1 MRLHG
6 RVRSLSS
13 LVLCAAA
20 SVVSMGTWAQD
31 NIPGYPPAVT
41 DYDPREVA
49 LLPRFCTFTQLFR
62 DKVPGGNNTA
72 EVERW
77 YAELGPTFHHLH
89 HYCWGL
95 MKTNRATLLARSG
108 QVRQFYLGDAIK
120 EYDYVIERAPPTFV
134 LLPEILMK
142 RGMNL
147 VQLKKG
153 PVAVF
158 DFKRA
163 IELNPQYWPPYG
175 QLADYYKDIGNHSEA
190 REVLEEGL
198 KNAPNAVGLTR
209 RLAELSDR
217 KK

>member
-1 MRLHG
+1 MRSTSWA
-6 RVRSLSS
+6 RPLSR
-13 LVLCAAA
+13 LAVLAATSA
-20 SVVSMGTWAQD
+20 MSMSAWPAD
-31 NIPGYPPAVT
+31 EIPGYPPAVT

-49 LLPRFCTFTQLFR
+49 MLPRYCTYTQLFR
-62 DKVPGGNNTA
+62 DKVPGGNNMA

-77 YAELGPTFHHLH
+77 YTELGPTFNHLH

-95 MKTNRATLLARSG
+95 MKTNRAILLARSG

-120 EYDYVIERAPPTFV
+120 KYEYVIERAPPSFV

-158 DFKRA
+158 NFKQA

-175 QLADYYKDIGNHSEA
+175 QLADYYKDTGNLTEA
-190 REVLEEGL
+190 RQVLEEGL
-198 KNAPNAVGLTR
+198 KHSPNAVGLTR
-209 RLAELSDR
+209 RLAELSDT

>member
-1 MRLHG
+1 M
-6 RVRSLSS
+6 SA
-13 LVLCAAA
+13 C
-20 SVVSMGTWAQD
+20 AQD
-31 NIPGYPPAVT
+31 IPGYPPAVT

-77 YAELGPTFHHLH
+77 YAELGQTFHHLH

-95 MKTNRATLLARSG
+95 MKTNRATLLARDG

-120 EYDYVIERAPPTFV
+120 EYDYVIERSPPNFI

-175 QLADYYKDIGNHSEA
+175 QLADYYKDIGNLNEA
-190 REVLEEGL
+190 RQVLEDGL
-198 KNAPNAVGLTR
+198 KHSPNAVGLTR
-209 RLAELSDR
+209 RLAELSG
-217 KK
+217 KKK

>member
-1 MRLHG
+1 
-6 RVRSLSS
+6 
-13 LVLCAAA
+13 VLCAAA

>member
-1 MRLHG
+1 MRSHAWA
-6 RVRSLSS
+6 RPLSS

-20 SVVSMGTWAQD
+20 SAVWTSAWPQE
-31 NIPGYPPAVT
+31 IPGYPLNVDA
-41 DYDPREVA
+41 YDPREVA

-62 DKVPGGNNTA
+62 DRVPGGNNRA
-72 EVERW
+72 EVDRW

-120 EYDYVIERAPPTFV
+120 EYDYVIERSPPSFI
-134 LLPEILMK
+134 LLPEILTK

-153 PVAVF
+153 PVAVI

-175 QLADYYKDIGNHSEA
+175 HLADYYKDSGSLKEA
-190 REVLEEGL
+190 REVLDEGL
-198 KNAPNAVGLTR
+198 KHAPDAVGLRR
-209 RLAELSDR
+209 RLSELSEKR
-217 KK
+217 K